1 MEILY
6 RDPDLLVCLKPAG
19 VLSTDEPGGVPE
31 LARQALGDGKAD
43 VRTVHRLDRVV
54 GGLMVLARSAESA
67 AELSCQIREGTF
79 EKEYMAVVHGETETK
94 GLMRDLMF
102 RDKARKMSFVTETPG
117 KGVQEALLEYET
129 LERSQGMSL
138 LRIHLLTGRTHQIR
152 CQFSHHGFPLVG
164 ERKYSTLPDDCP
176 LALWSWRICFRHPRS
191 GAGMD
196 FHAPPPACYP
206 WDCMKKL

>member
-1 MEILY
+1 
-6 RDPDLLVCLKPAG
+6 
-19 VLSTDEPGGVPE
+19 
-31 LARQALGDGKAD
+31 
-43 VRTVHRLDRVV
+43 
-54 GGLMVLARSAESA
+54 
-67 AELSCQIREGTF
+67 
-79 EKEYMAVVHGETETK
+79 MAVVHGETETK

-164 ERKYSTLPDDCP
+164 ERKYSTRGDPWP
-176 LALWSWRICFRHPRS
+176 LALWSCSLGFTHPGTGKRLN
-191 GAGMD
+191 
-196 FHAPPPACYP
+196 FEQIPPDIEP
-206 WDCMKKL
+206 WTSFNNLKTLAKSY